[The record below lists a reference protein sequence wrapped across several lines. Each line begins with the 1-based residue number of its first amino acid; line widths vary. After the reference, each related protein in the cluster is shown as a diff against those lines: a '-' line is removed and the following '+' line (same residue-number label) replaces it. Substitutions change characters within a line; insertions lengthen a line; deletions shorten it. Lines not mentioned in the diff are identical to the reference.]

1 MIAGPARR
9 VVNPM
14 LTAEAVVSEEARL
27 VEPGGCQAGAAELDR
42 CEIG

>member
-9 VVNPM
+9 VVSLM

-27 VEPGGCQAGAAELDR
+27 VEPSGCQAGGSELDR